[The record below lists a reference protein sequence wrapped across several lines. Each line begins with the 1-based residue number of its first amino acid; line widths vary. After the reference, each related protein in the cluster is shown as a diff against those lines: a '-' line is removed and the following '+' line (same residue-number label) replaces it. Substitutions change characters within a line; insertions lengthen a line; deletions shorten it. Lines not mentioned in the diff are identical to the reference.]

1 VEEQRT
7 DVRVFILGIQCMKQ
21 VKHAVS
27 YSLKNILTAQEYE
40 MVRAVA
46 ARNRAEHQLPVIA
59 WAMALVS
66 LDQLD
71 ALLES
76 QEPSPELT

>member
-1 VEEQRT
+1 
-7 DVRVFILGIQCMKQ
+7 MKH

-27 YSLKNILTAQEYE
+27 YSLKSLLTPQEYE

-46 ARNRAEHQLPVIA
+46 ARTHAEHQLPVIA

-71 ALLES
+71 ALLNS
-76 QEPSPELT
+76 QGQSPEIT

>member
-1 VEEQRT
+1 MK
-7 DVRVFILGIQCMKQ
+7 RVK
-21 VKHAVS
+21 KAVS
-27 YSLKNILTAQEYE
+27 YSLKNILTPQEYE

-46 ARNRAEHQLPVIA
+46 IRNHAEHQLPMIA

-76 QEPSPELT
+76 QAETN

>member
-1 VEEQRT
+1 MK
-7 DVRVFILGIQCMKQ
+7 RVK
-21 VKHAVS
+21 KAVS
-27 YSLKNILTAQEYE
+27 YSLKNILTPQEYE

-46 ARNRAEHQLPVIA
+46 IRNHAEHQLPIIA

-76 QEPSPELT
+76 QAEAN

>member
-1 VEEQRT
+1 
-7 DVRVFILGIQCMKQ
+7 MKH

-27 YSLKNILTAQEYE
+27 YSLKSLLTTQEYE

-46 ARNRAEHQLPVIA
+46 ARTHAEHQLPMVA

-71 ALLES
+71 VLLNN
-76 QEPSPELT
+76 QGQSPEIT

>member
-1 VEEQRT
+1 MK
-7 DVRVFILGIQCMKQ
+7 RVKK
-21 VKHAVS
+21 VVS
-27 YSLKNILTAQEYE
+27 YSLKNILTPQEYA

-46 ARNRAEHQLPVIA
+46 IRNHAEHQLPVIA

-76 QEPSPELT
+76 QAEAN

>member
-1 VEEQRT
+1 MYSS
-7 DVRVFILGIQCMKQ
+7 ILLGNESMKH
-21 VKHAVS
+21 VKHTVS
-27 YSLKNILTAQEYE
+27 YSLKTLLTTQEYE
-40 MVRAVA
+40 MVKAVA
-46 ARNRAEHQLPVIA
+46 VRNHAEHQLPVIA

-76 QEPSPELT
+76 QGQSLELT